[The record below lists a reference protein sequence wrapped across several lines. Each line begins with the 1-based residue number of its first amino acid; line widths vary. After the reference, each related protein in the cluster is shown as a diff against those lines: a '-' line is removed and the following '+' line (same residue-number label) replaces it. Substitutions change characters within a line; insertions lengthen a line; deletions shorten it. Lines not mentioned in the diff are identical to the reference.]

1 MAIPEAIER
10 EGTKEVEAFCDR
22 RIPADLRDQIR
33 LEFSVRGN
41 AITIVERRPPWREDF
56 GPDWSSMKVA
66 QLRYEPPTGN
76 WALYWRNRN
85 ERWFRYPDVDPSKDI
100 RSLLN
105 EIDAD
110 PTGIFWG

>member
-10 EGTKEVEAFCDR
+10 EATKEVEAFCDGR
-22 RIPADLRDQIR
+22 VPHELRDQVR
-33 LEFSVRGN
+33 LEFFVRGN
-41 AITIVERRPPWREDF
+41 AITIVERRPRRSPDF
-56 GPDWSSMKVA
+56 GPDWNSMKVG
-66 QLRYEPPTGN
+66 QVRYVPAAGA
-76 WALYWRNRN
+76 WALYCSDRNG
-85 ERWFRYPDVDPSKDI
+85 RWSRYLDAEPSNDI

>member
-1 MAIPEAIER
+1 VAIPEAIER
-10 EGTKEVEAFCDR
+10 EATKEVEAFCDGR
-22 RIPADLRDQIR
+22 VPAELRDQVR

-41 AITIVERRPPWREDF
+41 AITIVERRPPWRPDF
-56 GPDWSSMKVA
+56 GPDWSSVKVG
-66 QLRYEPPTGN
+66 QLRYEPAGA
-76 WALYWRNRN
+76 WALYCSDRNG
-85 ERWFRYPDVDPSKDI
+85 RWFRYLDAEPSNDI

>member
-1 MAIPEAIER
+1 VAIPKAIEH
-10 EGTKEVEAFCDR
+10 EATKEVEAFCDGR
-22 RIPADLRDQIR
+22 VPAELRDQVR

-41 AITIVERRPPWREDF
+41 AITIFERRPPWRPDF
-56 GPDWSSMKVA
+56 GPNWSSVKVG
-66 QLRYEPPTGN
+66 QLRYEPAARA
-76 WALYWRNRN
+76 WILYCSNAN
-85 ERWFRYPDVDPSKDI
+85 GRWLRYSDAEPSNDI